1 MVIRPTLHA
10 VSPTAQ
16 TPAWPADPDHRE
28 AIDTL
33 LVMAAAEDRWGEARR
48 ALDLLD
54 NVEQIVGVLPRPYER
69 LRSRCRG
76 DSSPRSP

>member
-1 MVIRPTLHA
+1 LASVSATVHTPT
-10 VSPTAQ
+10 
-16 TPAWPADPDHRE
+16 WPSDPDHRD

-33 LVMAAAEDRWGEARR
+33 LLMAASEDRWGESRR

-54 NVEQIVGVLPRPYER
+54 NVERIVGTLPRPYER

-76 DSSPRSP
+76 DRRPRLT